1 MTFKGGNKELDD
13 ARRLGIE
20 IAVEAGAIIQSWRH
34 KIVTRFKSD
43 GTEVTQADT
52 EAETHIRKRLEA
64 ACAGVPILGEEFGG
78 EAKPALGDQWIVDPL
93 DGTTPFS
100 VGSPMYGT
108 LIALLRDGEP
118 VVGVIHL
125 PALGETI
132 SAAAGCGCW
141 LEIDGRPPARVR
153 VSEVVRLQDAFV
165 STSGFHAT
173 ELQAIDGVAPYNLTS
188 LIRQARKLRVLGDC
202 VQHAL
207 VCRGRIDLA
216 VDAIMQPWD
225 SAALIP
231 CVREA
236 GGCVADMHGSAD
248 ELVFAGSL
256 VSASS
261 PALLDQAL
269 EAMNSSFGRV

>member
-1 MTFKGGNKELDD
+1 MISEDRTKELDD
-13 ARRLGIE
+13 ARRLAIS
-20 IAVEAGAIIQSWRH
+20 IAIEAGLIIQSWRRR
-34 KIVTRFKSD
+34 IVTRFKSD

-52 EAETHIRKRLEA
+52 EAETRIRERLEA
-64 ACAGVPILGEEFGG
+64 EYPGAPIIGEEFGG
-78 EAKPALGDQWIVDPL
+78 EAKPSAGDQWIVDPL

-118 VVGVIHL
+118 IVGVIHL

-132 SAAAGCGCW
+132 SAATGCGCW
-141 LEIDGRPPARVR
+141 LEIDDEPPVRVR
-153 VSEVVRLQDAFV
+153 VSDVMRLRDAFA
-165 STSGFHAT
+165 STSGLHAT
-173 ELQAIDGVAPYNLTS
+173 ELQAVDGATPYNLTS
-188 LIRQARKLRVLGDC
+188 LTQQARKLRVLGDC

-236 GGCVADMHGSAD
+236 GGCVADMRGRTD
-248 ELVFAGSL
+248 GLVFAGSL

-269 EAMNSSFGRV
+269 NAMNST

>member
-1 MTFKGGNKELDD
+1 MTSEDRSKELDD
-13 ARRLGIE
+13 ARRRAIS
-20 IAVEAGAIIQSWRH
+20 IAAEAGAIIQSWRRR
-34 KIVTRFKSD
+34 IVTRFKPD

-52 EAETHIRKRLEA
+52 EAETRIRERLEA
-64 ACAGVPILGEEFGG
+64 AYPGTPILGEEFGG
-78 EAKPALGDQWIVDPL
+78 TAKPCAGDQWVVDPL

-125 PALGETI
+125 PALEETI
-132 SAAAGCGCW
+132 SAATGCGCW
-141 LEIDGRPPARVR
+141 LEIDDAPPVRVR
-153 VSEVVRLQDAFV
+153 VSGVTRLQDAFA
-165 STSGFHAT
+165 STSGLHAT
-173 ELQAIDGVAPYNLTS
+173 EIQAVDGVSPYNLAS
-188 LIRQARKLRVLGDC
+188 LTRRARKLRILGDC

-207 VCRGRIDLA
+207 VCRGRVDLA

-236 GGCVADMHGSAD
+236 GGCVADMRGGTD

-269 EAMNSSFGRV
+269 DAINSSQGS

>member
-1 MTFKGGNKELDD
+1 MTSKDGNKELDD
-13 ARRLGIE
+13 ARRVAIE
-20 IAVEAGAIIQSWRH
+20 IAVEAGVIIQSWRH

-43 GTEVTQADT
+43 GTELTQADIQ
-52 EAETHIRKRLEA
+52 AETHIRERLEA
-64 ACAGVPILGEEFGG
+64 VYAGTPVLGEEFGG
-78 EAKPALGDQWIVDPL
+78 EARPSLGDQWIVDPL
-93 DGTTPFS
+93 DGTTPYS

-141 LEIDGRPPARVR
+141 LEIFGEPPARVR
-153 VSEVVRLQDAFV
+153 VSEVARLEDAFV
-165 STSGFHAT
+165 SVSGLHAT
-173 ELQAIDGVAPYNLTS
+173 ELQTTDGARPYNLTS
-188 LIRQARKLRVLGDC
+188 LIRHARKLRVLGDC

-236 GGCVADMHGSAD
+236 GGCVADMRGCTD
-248 ELVFAGSL
+248 ELAFAGSL
-256 VSASS
+256 VTASS

-269 EAMNSSFGRV
+269 EAMNSS